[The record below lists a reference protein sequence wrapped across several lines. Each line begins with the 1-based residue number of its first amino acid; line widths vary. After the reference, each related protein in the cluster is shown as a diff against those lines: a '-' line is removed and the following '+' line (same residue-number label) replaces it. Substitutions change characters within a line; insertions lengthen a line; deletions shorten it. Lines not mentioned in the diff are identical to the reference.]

1 MSQFYHVNW
10 LYFLNIQ
17 VLFQKKL
24 SRHQWISLIFLTIG
38 CMVKEINFSGLFGV
52 EDAEEPLSKGGEQD
66 PKLTASE
73 IKPEKYGLLQ
83 NPLGV
88 LLILLQVLCSSGAGV
103 YNEFLLKRPVSNNQ
117 KQTPVLIQNVCLYI
131 DSIICNLTLLLWK
144 GEISAVFTYESY
156 GIILTTPIILAVVI
170 NNTFIGIVTS
180 FFLAQLNSI
189 LKTFASALELMF
201 TAVLCWMIF
210 GIPIHLN
217 TVLAIFIVTWA
228 ILLYSKEPVV
238 NNANTNVTAPTTI
251 NNNSRRRSSV
261 KDVEDMQ
268 KILDEEI
275 DV

>member
-1 MSQFYHVNW
+1 
-10 LYFLNIQ
+10 
-17 VLFQKKL
+17 
-24 SRHQWISLIFLTIG
+24 
-38 CMVKEINFSGLFGV
+38 MVKEINFSGLFGV
-52 EDAEEPLSKGGEQD
+52 EDAEEPLAKGGEPD
-66 PKLTASE
+66 SKLTAAE
-73 IKPEKYGLLQ
+73 IKEEKWGMLQ

-88 LLILLQVLCSSGAGV
+88 VLILLQVLCSSGAGV
-103 YNEFLLKRPVSNNQ
+103 YNEFLLKRPVSNQQ

-131 DSIICNLTLLLWK
+131 DSIICNLVVLLWK
-144 GEISAVFTYESY
+144 GDIAAVFTYESY
-156 GIILTTPIILAVVI
+156 GIILTTPIILSVVI
-170 NNTFIGIVTS
+170 NNAFIGIVTS

-201 TAVLCWMIF
+201 TAVLCWLIF

-217 TVLAIFIVTWA
+217 TVLAICIVTWA
-228 ILLYSKEPVV
+228 IVLYSKDPVV
-238 NNANTNVTAPTTI
+238 NNANTNVTAPTSN